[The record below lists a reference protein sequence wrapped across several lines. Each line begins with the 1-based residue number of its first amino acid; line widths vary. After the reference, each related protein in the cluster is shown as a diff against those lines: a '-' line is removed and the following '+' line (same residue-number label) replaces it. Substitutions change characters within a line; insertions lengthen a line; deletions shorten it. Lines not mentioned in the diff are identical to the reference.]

1 MCHYTIIYEFCAKK
15 ACTKIVSV
23 SNDGRESIQPC
34 PKATLST
41 LNSSHPICDGKPL
54 RDSKR
59 EPPIRRYK
67 RNNSDKMCGDHGGH
81 TWVKPPTPY
90 EYSQIAVVLE
100 EDELEDTEELDYM
113 PDDVELD
120 GRSHKRDRRRVR

>member
-1 MCHYTIIYEFCAKK
+1 M
-15 ACTKIVSV
+15 
-23 SNDGRESIQPC
+23 
-34 PKATLST
+34 
-41 LNSSHPICDGKPL
+41 
-54 RDSKR
+54 
-59 EPPIRRYK
+59 
-67 RNNSDKMCGDHGGH
+67 
-81 TWVKPPTPY
+81 KPPTPY

>member
-23 SNDGRESIQPC
+23 SNDGRVSIQPC
-34 PKATLST
+34 PKADLRT
-41 LNSSHPICDGKPL
+41 LNRPHPICDGKPL
-54 RDSKR
+54 DDSDR
-59 EPPIRRYK
+59 EHPIPRYK

-100 EDELEDTEELDYM
+100 EDELEDTEELDYVWVDREM
-113 PDDVELD
+113 D
-120 GRSHKRDRRRVR
+120 GRSNKRDKRRV